1 MLMKNAVWYFD
12 FISPFAYIQ
21 NFRLDEFSN
30 EIKIDRRPLVFAG
43 LLKYWE
49 TKGPVEIPSKRL
61 YTYRHIQWMA
71 EKLGIS
77 IKFPNRHPFN
87 PIPLLRLCIVAGC
100 SKNAVD
106 SLFNC
111 VWKDGLVGDDP
122 ENWKTFCNAVDVSVK
137 QVNDLISS
145 PEIKSKLRSNGERA
159 LEQGVFGV
167 PTLVVDGQ
175 LFWGNDSTE
184 FALEYLKNPKL
195 LNIPSMKNLEK
206 LSR

>member
-30 EIKIDRRPLVFAG
+30 EIKIDRKPLVFAG
-43 LLKYWE
+43 LLKYWK

-77 IKFPNRHPFN
+77 IKFPDRHPFN
-87 PIPLLRLCIVAGC
+87 PIPLLRLCIAAGC
-100 SKNAVD
+100 SKNTVD

-111 VWKDGLVGDDP
+111 VWKEGLVGDDP
-122 ENWKTFCNAVDVSVK
+122 ANWKTFCNAVDVSVK
-137 QVNDLISS
+137 QANDLIFS
-145 PEIKSKLRSNGERA
+145 PEIKSKLKLNGERA

-167 PTLVVDGQ
+167 PTLLVDGQ

-195 LNIPSMKNLEK
+195 LKIPAMKKLEK
-206 LSR
+206 LSG